1 MRAIPCTSMANAFLE
16 FVGISKRFPGVQA
29 LSNVSFS
36 VAAGEV
42 HAVVGENGAG
52 KSTLGKIVAGI
63 YTPDEGELRL
73 AGHRVAFSSP
83 LDAAAAGVSVVHQ
96 ELAYCANL
104 SIAENL
110 FLGQLPARAGFV
122 RFGQMHDAAA
132 RMLERVKLRIAPHTP
147 MERLSTAQVQL
158 VQIAMALGREA
169 KIIIMDEPTSSLSQA
184 ETQRLLEIVDQLRKS
199 GVSVVYVSHRMEEIF
214 RVSDRISVLRDGRYV
229 GTVETRQTSPD
240 AIVRMMI
247 GRAVEDYLYA
257 PPVIANRTELLQI
270 ERLCGAG
277 RFENV
282 SLSVAAGEVVGLA
295 GLVGAGRS
303 ELARA
308 IFGADVAS
316 AGVVRLQGRPIRVRS
331 PRDAIGLGI
340 GLLPEDRK
348 LQGLILSMNC
358 RENASLALL
367 DRLARAGFVRRG
379 AERELSREYFRK
391 LSVRAPHMDAP
402 IAGLSGGNQQKI
414 ALAKWLARQCRVLIL
429 DEPTRGV
436 DVAAKAEIHRLIG
449 DLAAA
454 GHAVLLISSEMPELL
469 ALSSR
474 VLVMREGRI
483 VGELS
488 RENATQEAVMS
499 LMANVNHTA

>member
-1 MRAIPCTSMANAFLE
+1 MTAPLLSFD
-16 FVGISKRFPGVQA
+16 GISKRFPGVQA
-29 LSNVSFS
+29 LSDVSFEIA
-36 VAAGEV
+36 VGEV
-42 HAVVGENGAG
+42 HAIVGENGAG

-63 YTPDEGELRL
+63 YTADEGEMRL
-73 AGHRVAFSSP
+73 NGRRVVFASP
-83 LDAAAAGVSVVHQ
+83 LEAGAAGISVVHQ
-96 ELAYCANL
+96 ELAYCPNL

-110 FLGQLPARAGFV
+110 FLGQMPARAGFV
-122 RFGQMHDAAA
+122 RNARMRADAA
-132 RMLERVKLRIAPHTP
+132 RMLERVQLRIDPDTR
-147 MERLSTAQVQL
+147 MEHLSTAQVQL
-158 VQIAMALGREA
+158 VQIAMALGRDA
-169 KIIIMDEPTSSLSQA
+169 KVVIMDEPTSSLSQA
-184 ETQRLLEIVDQLRKS
+184 ETQRLYEIVGQLRAS
-199 GVSVVYVSHRMEEIF
+199 GVSVMYVSHRMEEIF
-214 RVSDRISVLRDGRYV
+214 RLSDRVSVLRDGRYV
-229 GTVETRQTSPD
+229 GTVSTRQSSPD
-240 AIVRMMI
+240 EIVRMMI
-247 GRAVEDYLYA
+247 GRDVADYLYA
-257 PPVIANRTELLQI
+257 PPPIADQAELLRV

-277 RFENV
+277 RFQDV
-282 SLSVAAGEVVGLA
+282 SLTVAAGEVVGIA

-308 IFGADVAS
+308 IFGVDHVAS
-316 AGVVRLQGRPIRVRS
+316 GAVRLEGRVIQVRS
-331 PRDAIGLGI
+331 PRDAIRCGI

-358 RENASLALL
+358 RENTSLALL
-367 DRLARAGFVRRG
+367 DRLRSAGFVRRA
-379 AERELSREYFRK
+379 AERAVTQEYFAK
-391 LSVRAPHMDAP
+391 LRVRTPHIDAP

-414 ALAKWLARQCRVLIL
+414 ALAKWLARQCHVLIL

-488 RENATQEAVMS
+488 RDQATQEAVMR
-499 LMANVNHTA
+499 LMANVSNPSAAG